1 MKPQDLILR
10 CYGYETQGG
19 KWVAKCID
27 LALVTEEDTLIDAK
41 KSLEDAIF
49 GYLEAVLD
57 TDDKKSI
64 PALIGRKSPLI
75 DILTYHSIVF
85 LQKIR
90 FLPFPMASNK
100 LPTKIIFSANFTGCV
115 SQYPS

>member
-10 CYGYETQGG
+10 CYGYEAHDG

-27 LALVTEEDTLIDAK
+27 LTLVVEEDTLIDAK

-64 PALIGRKSPLI
+64 PALIRRKSPLI
-75 DILTYHSIVF
+75 DILAYHSIAFLFKIHEFKSKLVF
-85 LQKIR
+85 EEAIPVHL
-90 FLPFPMASNK
+90 AH
-100 LPTKIIFSANFTGCV
+100 AC
-115 SQYPS
+115 